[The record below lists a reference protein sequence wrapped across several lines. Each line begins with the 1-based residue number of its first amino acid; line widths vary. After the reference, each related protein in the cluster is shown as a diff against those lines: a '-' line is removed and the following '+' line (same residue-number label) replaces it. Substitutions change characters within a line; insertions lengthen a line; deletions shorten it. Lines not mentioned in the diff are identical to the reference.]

1 MKIYVAGH
9 KGMVGRAICKVLINN
24 GYNNL
29 VFKNRNDLDL
39 TNSFEVKKFFE
50 IEKPNVVINA
60 AAKVGGILA
69 NSIYPYEFLLENMQ
83 TQNNLIQY
91 SLENNIE
98 KFIFLGSSC
107 VYPKLAKQPLKEE
120 YLLSGYLEE
129 TNYAYAIAKISGIK
143 LCEAIRKQFNKNYFS
158 IMPCNLYG
166 HNDNFDLKSSHV
178 LPAMIRKFHDS
189 KIHNKDLNL
198 WGSGTPLREFLY
210 VEDLA
215 ESIVFLMN
223 NKTNDFMYNIGSGK
237 EISIKNLALLVKKII
252 GYDGNI
258 TWDQT
263 KPDGT
268 PRKVMDSSKINNLG
282 WQPKTSLESG
292 IDLTYKWF
300 LQNFSHN

>member
-9 KGMVGRAICKVLINN
+9 NGMVGRAICTVLKKN
-24 GYNNL
+24 GYNDL
-29 VFKNRNDLDL
+29 IFKNRNDLDL
-39 TNSFEVKKFFE
+39 TNSNEVKKFFKF
-50 IEKPNVVINA
+50 EKPNVVINA

-69 NSIYPYEFLLENMQ
+69 NSLYPYEFLLENMQ

-91 SLENNIE
+91 SLENNVE

-107 VYPKLAKQPLKEE
+107 VYPKLANQPLKEE

-158 IMPCNLYG
+158 VMPCNLYG
-166 HNDNFDLKSSHV
+166 YNDNFDLKSSHV

-189 KIHNKDLNL
+189 KFSNKDVNL
-198 WGSGTPLREFLY
+198 WGSGIPLREFLY

-215 ESIVFLMN
+215 ESIVFLMK
-223 NKTNDFMYNIGSGK
+223 NKTNDFMYNVGSGK
-237 EISIKNLALLVKKII
+237 EISIKKLALLVKKIV
-252 GYDGNI
+252 GFDGNI
-258 TWDQT
+258 TWDES

-282 WQPKTSLESG
+282 WHPKISLESG

-300 LQNFSHN
+300 LENF

>member
-9 KGMVGRAICKVLINN
+9 NGMVGRAICKVLKKN
-24 GYNNL
+24 GYKDL
-29 VFKNRNDLDL
+29 IFKERSDLDL
-39 TNSFEVKKFFE
+39 TDSNEVKKFFKS
-50 IEKPNVVINA
+50 EKPNVVINA

-69 NSIYPYEFLLENMQ
+69 NSTYPYEFLLENMQ

-91 SLENNIE
+91 SLENNVQ

-107 VYPKLAKQPLKEE
+107 VYPKLANQPLKEE

-166 HNDNFDLKSSHV
+166 AYDNFDLKSSHV

-189 KIHNKDLNL
+189 KIHNKDINL

-223 NKTNDFMYNIGSGK
+223 NKTK
-237 EISIKNLALLVKKII
+237 
-252 GYDGNI
+252 
-258 TWDQT
+258 
-263 KPDGT
+263 
-268 PRKVMDSSKINNLG
+268 
-282 WQPKTSLESG
+282 
-292 IDLTYKWF
+292 
-300 LQNFSHN
+300 

>member
-9 KGMVGRAICKVLINN
+9 NGMVGRAICKVLKKN
-24 GYNNL
+24 GYNDL
-29 VFKNRNDLDL
+29 IFKERSDLDL
-39 TNSFEVKKFFE
+39 TDSNEVKKFFKS
-50 IEKPNVVINA
+50 EKPNVVINA

-69 NSIYPYEFLLENMQ
+69 NSTYPYEFLLENMQ

-91 SLENNIE
+91 SLENNVQ

-107 VYPKLAKQPLKEE
+107 VYPKLANQPLKEE

-166 HNDNFDLKSSHV
+166 AYDNFDLKSSHV

-189 KIHNKDLNL
+189 KIHNKDINL

-215 ESIVFLMN
+215 ESIVFLIN

-237 EISIKNLALLVKKII
+237 EISIKNLALLVKKIV

-258 TWDQT
+258 YWDQT
-263 KPDGT
+263 NPDGT
-268 PRKVMDSSKINNLG
+268 PRKIMDSSKINKLG
-282 WQPKTSLESG
+282 WYPKINLESG
-292 IDLTYKWF
+292 IDLTYNWF
-300 LQNFSHN
+300 LENF

>member
-9 KGMVGRAICKVLINN
+9 NGMVGRAICKVLKKN
-24 GYNNL
+24 GYKDL
-29 VFKNRNDLDL
+29 IFKERSDLDL
-39 TNSFEVKKFFE
+39 TDSNEVKKFFKS
-50 IEKPNVVINA
+50 EKPNVVINA

-69 NSIYPYEFLLENMQ
+69 NSTYPYEFLLENMQ

-91 SLENNIE
+91 SLENNVQ

-107 VYPKLAKQPLKEE
+107 VYPKLANQPLKEE

-166 HNDNFDLKSSHV
+166 AYDNFDLKSSHV

-189 KIHNKDLNL
+189 KIHNKDINL

-215 ESIVFLMN
+215 ESIVFLIN

-237 EISIKNLALLVKKII
+237 EISIKNLALLVKKIV

-258 TWDQT
+258 YWDQT
-263 KPDGT
+263 NPDGT
-268 PRKVMDSSKINNLG
+268 PRKIMDSSKINKLG
-282 WQPKTSLESG
+282 WYPKINLESG
-292 IDLTYKWF
+292 IDLTYNWF
-300 LQNFSHN
+300 LENF